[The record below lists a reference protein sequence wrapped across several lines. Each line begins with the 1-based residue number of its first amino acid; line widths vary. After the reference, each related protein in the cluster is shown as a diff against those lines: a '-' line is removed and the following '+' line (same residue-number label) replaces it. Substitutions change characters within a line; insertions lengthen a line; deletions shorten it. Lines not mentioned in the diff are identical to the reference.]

1 MDEIGREKTILS
13 SCNYFFEEFKLAID
27 ILTSGTISFKP
38 YITHELPI
46 EKAVEAF
53 NLVGNRI
60 KSGALKV
67 ILKP

>member
-1 MDEIGREKTILS
+1 
-13 SCNYFFEEFKLAID
+13 
-27 ILTSGTISFKP
+27 
-38 YITHELPI
+38 HELPI